1 MSQLTAFLIDVAA
14 CNSPLATPETTS
26 QCLSYLEYTLLNK
39 AHAQRKTDYVQVALA
54 NLSSNDPDRDP
65 ALPVNMAML
74 AGPQPRPLISVKDV
88 GEWVGRVSRYLETSR
103 NPKDEQDEET
113 DVSSSLF
120 NALLVLVLQ
129 LKEFVGKRKMRVR
142 IVVFTG
148 DTFQDVSSD
157 ELETFDQQCPF
168 EVVLVSPSALPSA
181 FGKAEGK
188 AEDNDSGRIDND
200 TAFGK
205 AVSLSHGLL
214 FSTQQMISAIA
225 DPRPK
230 LVRPVRI
237 FEGQLRL
244 GDPQLPE
251 SLCIN
256 VEAYPG
262 TKQVSLESRRVLRKL
277 PVDGEQGLY
286 EYKPVKSVVEYYTG
300 PNSDDTGATISSQYV
315 SKAYRYGSDYVS
327 LPQMLEEKRQFH
339 ASPGIDIRGF
349 LDMDKLERRYLCSE
363 SVYVVAGSTS
373 RADYVGFCSLVDA
386 LAKQR
391 RTVLARWVPKSGSEA
406 QMCVLAPARGS
417 NGERVL
423 VMSRL
428 AMAEEERGFSGA
440 AASSEAASPEVASDE
455 AGSDLLMERFVEGMT
470 MQGGSSSSPGPG
482 PGPGIIQ
489 RYADIAVDTGV
500 PLPMD
505 QTSGKSGGQK
515 SAHSLDLPPAIPLH
529 LQRWA
534 ILHKVHANYISQ
546 YLGLGP
552 GQGPGNEPGL
562 EPDSDSTLLSH
573 RTPPMSPAVTRAF
586 TPHHGPLELSHQLK
600 SHLGVEK
607 QPERRSTDSPAAPST
622 PQDPELLDLEALL
635 GGP

>member
-14 CNSPLATPETTS
+14 GNS

-65 ALPVNMAML
+65 ALPVNMAIL

-88 GEWVGRVSRYLETSR
+88 GEWVGRVSRHLERSGDFR
-103 NPKDEQDEET
+103 NPKDEEGEEIDEET

-142 IVVFTG
+142 VVVFTG

-181 FGKAEGK
+181 LPKAEG
-188 AEDNDSGRIDND
+188 NDSG
-200 TAFGK
+200 AKAKAPSK

-214 FSTQQMISAIA
+214 FSPQQMISAIA

-262 TKQVSLESRRVLRKL
+262 TKQVSLESRRVARKL
-277 PVDGEQGLY
+277 ALDGEQGLY

-300 PNSDDTGATISSQYV
+300 PNSDDTGATISSQYI
-315 SKAYRYGSDYVS
+315 SKAHRYGSDYVS
-327 LPQMLEEKRQFH
+327 LPHLLDEKRQFS
-339 ASPGIDIRGF
+339 AAPGIDIRGF

-363 SVYVVAGSTS
+363 SVYVVAGGGSS

-391 RTVLARWVPKSGSEA
+391 QAT
-406 QMCVLAPARGS
+406 
-417 NGERVL
+417 
-423 VMSRL
+423 
-428 AMAEEERGFSGA
+428 
-440 AASSEAASPEVASDE
+440 SPEVASDE

-470 MQGGSSSSPGPG
+470 MRGGSSPGPG
-482 PGPGIIQ
+482 PGPIQ
-489 RYADIAVDTGV
+489 RYADMAVDTGV

-505 QTSGKSGGQK
+505 QTSGKKSGGQ
-515 SAHSLDLPPAIPLH
+515 
-529 LQRWA
+529 
-534 ILHKVHANYISQ
+534 N
-546 YLGLGP
+546 P
-552 GQGPGNEPGL
+552 GQ
-562 EPDSDSTLLSH
+562 
-573 RTPPMSPAVTRAF
+573 
-586 TPHHGPLELSHQLK
+586 
-600 SHLGVEK
+600 
-607 QPERRSTDSPAAPST
+607 
-622 PQDPELLDLEALL
+622 
-635 GGP
+635 

>member
-14 CNSPLATPETTS
+14 GNSPLATPETTT

-88 GEWVGRVSRYLETSR
+88 GEWVGRVSRHLQMSGDPR
-103 NPKDEQDEET
+103 NPKDEQDEEI
-113 DVSSSLF
+113 DEENVSSLF

-181 FGKAEGK
+181 LPK
-188 AEDNDSGRIDND
+188 AEDNDSG
-200 TAFGK
+200 AK
-205 AVSLSHGLL
+205 ALSKAASLSHGLL

-262 TKQVSLESRRVLRKL
+262 TKQVSLESRKVLHRV
-277 PVDGEQGLY
+277 GEQGLY

-300 PNSDDTGATISSQYV
+300 PDGPNSDDTGATSGPSVSISSQYI

-327 LPQMLEEKRQFH
+327 LPHLLDEKRQFH

-363 SVYVVAGSTS
+363 SVYVVAGGTSSSGSS

-406 QMCVLAPARGS
+406 QMCVLAPAGGS

-428 AMAEEERGFSGA
+428 AMAEEERGFT
-440 AASSEAASPEVASDE
+440 EATSPEVASDE

-470 MQGGSSSSPGPG
+470 MGSEAKHG

-489 RYADIAVDTGV
+489 RYADMAVDTGV

-505 QTSGKSGGQK
+505 QTSGKS
-515 SAHSLDLPPAIPLH
+515 SAQGFDLPPAIPLH

-534 ILHKVHANYISQ
+534 ILHKVHTNYISQ
-546 YLGLGP
+546 YLG
-552 GQGPGNEPGL
+552 QAPGNEPGN
-562 EPDSDSTLLSH
+562 EPGSDSTLLSH
-573 RTPPMSPAVTRAF
+573 RTPPMSPTVTRTF

-622 PQDPELLDLEALL
+622 PPDPELLDLEALL
-635 GGP
+635 GGA

>member
-1 MSQLTAFLIDVAA
+1 MSG
-14 CNSPLATPETTS
+14 
-26 QCLSYLEYTLLNK
+26 
-39 AHAQRKTDYVQVALA
+39 
-54 NLSSNDPDRDP
+54 DP
-65 ALPVNMAML
+65 
-74 AGPQPRPLISVKDV
+74 
-88 GEWVGRVSRYLETSR
+88 R
-103 NPKDEQDEET
+103 NPKDEEIDEEN
-113 DVSSSLF
+113 VSSLF

-168 EVVLVSPSALPSA
+168 EIVLALPSALP
-181 FGKAEGK
+181 K
-188 AEDNDSGRIDND
+188 AEDNDSGSIDND
-200 TAFGK
+200 TALSK

-214 FSTQQMISAIA
+214 LSTQQMISAIA

-262 TKQVSLESRRVLRKL
+262 TKQVSLESRKVLHRV
-277 PVDGEQGLY
+277 GEQGLY

-300 PNSDDTGATISSQYV
+300 PNSDDTGATSGSSVSISSQYI

-327 LPQMLEEKRQFH
+327 LPHLLEEKRQFH

-440 AASSEAASPEVASDE
+440 AASSEAAASPEA

-470 MQGGSSSSPGPG
+470 MQGGSSPGPG
-482 PGPGIIQ
+482 PGPIQ
-489 RYADIAVDTGV
+489 RYADMAVDTGV

-505 QTSGKSGGQK
+505 QTSGKSSGQK

-534 ILHKVHANYISQ
+534 ILHKVHTNYISQ
-546 YLGLGP
+546 YLG
-552 GQGPGNEPGL
+552 QAPGNEPGN
-562 EPDSDSTLLSH
+562 EQDPEGNSDSTLLSH
-573 RTPPMSPAVTRAF
+573 RTPPMSPAVTRTF

-607 QPERRSTDSPAAPST
+607 QPERRPTDSPATPST

-635 GGP
+635 GGA

>member
-14 CNSPLATPETTS
+14 GNSPLATRETTT

-88 GEWVGRVSRYLETSR
+88 GEWVGRVSRHLERPRNPR

-181 FGKAEGK
+181 LPKAET
-188 AEDNDSGRIDND
+188 NDSG
-200 TAFGK
+200 AKALSK

-262 TKQVSLESRRVLRKL
+262 TKQVSLESRRVLHR
-277 PVDGEQGLY
+277 VGEQGLY

-315 SKAYRYGSDYVS
+315 SKAHRYGSDYVS

-440 AASSEAASPEVASDE
+440 AASSEAAASDE
-455 AGSDLLMERFVEGMT
+455 AAGSDLLMERFVEGMT
-470 MQGGSSSSPGPG
+470 MQGGSSSSPGSS

-489 RYADIAVDTGV
+489 RYADMAVDTGV

-505 QTSGKSGGQK
+505 QTSGKSGQK
-515 SAHSLDLPPAIPLH
+515 SGGQNPGQGFDLPPAIPLH

-534 ILHKVHANYISQ
+534 ILHKVHTNYISQ
-546 YLGLGP
+546 YLGLAP
-552 GQGPGNEPGL
+552 GIEPGL
-562 EPDSDSTLLSH
+562 EPGSDSTLLSH
-573 RTPPMSPAVTRAF
+573 RTPPMSPAVTRTF

-607 QPERRSTDSPAAPST
+607 QPERRPTESPDTPST

-635 GGP
+635 GGA